1 MSDSLTLIFS
11 FILSQM
17 PFSYW
22 LQYSTLLYY
31 PAIEISSLQSNCK
44 INQPENTTA
53 KSYQN
58 ESKINEKPDLK
69 ILRLVKK

>member
-1 MSDSLTLIFS
+1 
-11 FILSQM
+11 M

-31 PAIEISSLQSNCK
+31 PVIEISSLQSNCK
-44 INQPENTTA
+44 IKQPENTPA

-58 ESKINEKPDLK
+58 ESKQINEKPDLK